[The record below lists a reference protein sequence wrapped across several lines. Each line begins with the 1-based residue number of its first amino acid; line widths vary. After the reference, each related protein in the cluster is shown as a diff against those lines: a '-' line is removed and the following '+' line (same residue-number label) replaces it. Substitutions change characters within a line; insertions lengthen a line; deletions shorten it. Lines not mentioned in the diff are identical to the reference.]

1 MDWTIHKKSKLN
13 NPKSSLF
20 HIIFI
25 SLQNN
30 SNHLSIMEYKNIT
43 DSDFIPKEYCYL
55 ETYKDLYQIA
65 YSVVYK
71 TPSYERV
78 HDTIVLM
85 AKQTKSILSLKAKLY
100 LWEKE
105 LSKIV
110 NQLKSYQKK
119 NAHVEVVVPI
129 TTYYES
135 LELTLSIYEYSKV
148 IIQELQKDVAL
159 LDAEPTN
166 ETKAIPS
173 IYSLFTDYIIDFQEC
188 FQDMSYINEDG
199 LVVGETIGD
208 CYEIIFDELYRRN
221 LRDEKEL
228 EKCGIFKLIPDLPP
242 FTASKNYDN
251 EKLFMELF
259 MSKEGHASINELKD
273 NTPILNKEE
282 TKAEDN
288 KKIKCGVLYYL
299 LKDRVEDDYT
309 LSAIINYCCNIIY
322 NKKVRHKNNNSI
334 DKYIRLYKKRDLEQ
348 ERFDS
353 YDLLPTVIDDI
364 KGIINEYD
372 LEIPNGL

>member
-1 MDWTIHKKSKLN
+1 
-13 NPKSSLF
+13 
-20 HIIFI
+20 
-25 SLQNN
+25 
-30 SNHLSIMEYKNIT
+30 MEYKNIT

-173 IYSLFTDYIIDFQEC
+173 IYSLFTDYIIDFQESY
-188 FQDMSYINEDG
+188 QDMSYVNNDG
-199 LVVGETIGD
+199 FVVGETLRD
-208 CYEIIFDELYRRN
+208 CYEIIFDELYRRG
-221 LRDEKEL
+221 LRDEKEF
-228 EKCGIFKLIPDLPP
+228 EKYGISKFIPDLPP
-242 FTASKNYDN
+242 FTPSERYYN
-251 EKLFMELF
+251 EDLFLELY
-259 MSKEGHASINELKD
+259 MSKEEHVNINELED
-273 NTPILNKEE
+273 RISILNKEE

-288 KKIKCGVLYYL
+288 KKTRCGVLYYL
-299 LKDRVEDDYT
+299 LKDKVEDDYT

-348 ERFDS
+348 DRFDS
-353 YDLLPTVIDDI
+353 YDLQPTVIDDI

-372 LEIPNGL
+372 LEMPNGL